1 MKAAIYAR
9 VSTFDQEPEN
19 QLAELR
25 RYADA
30 RGWTATAYVD
40 KGVSGAKDKRP
51 ALDQLVADARRRRFD
66 VLVVWRLDRLG
77 RNLRHLILL
86 LDELNA
92 VGVAFVSLGE
102 GSTPRRLPAG
112 CSCTSSARI
121 AEFERPHSGAR
132 PGRPGTGPGAGAHAG
147 SPAYARRS

>member
-1 MKAAIYAR
+1 
-9 VSTFDQEPEN
+9 
-19 QLAELR
+19 
-25 RYADA
+25 
-30 RGWTATAYVD
+30 VD

-102 GSTPRRLPAG
+102 GIDTATPAG
-112 CSCTSSARI
+112 GLQLHILGAHCGVRT
-121 AEFERPHSGAR
+121 RPHSGAR

-147 SPAYARRS
+147 SPAYARGS

>member
-25 RYADA
+25 RYGDA
-30 RGWTATAYVD
+30 RGWPATAYVD

-51 ALDQLVADARRRRFD
+51 ALDALVADARRRRFD

-77 RNLRHLILL
+77 RNLQHLILL
-86 LDELNA
+86 LDELTA
-92 VGVAFVSLGE
+92 VGVAFVSLEFGRE
-102 GSTPRRLPAG
+102 RHESLLLAL
-112 CSCTSSARI
+112 
-121 AEFERPHSGAR
+121 AEHVQHEVVTVDVVVVQVQHL
-132 PGRPGTGPGAGAHAG
+132 
-147 SPAYARRS
+147 